1 MFITR
6 KHLSRRAVLRG
17 AGAAVA
23 LPLLD
28 AMVPAATALASTA
41 ARPGLRMGFVFFP
54 HGAVMDRWSPPTA
67 GADFEI
73 SDILRPLERH
83 REHLTI
89 VSGLRNRPAESPDPH
104 GIVERTWLTCVAPPE
119 AGSRPDAGVSA
130 DQIAARHIG
139 QETPLPSL
147 ETTTEARGSSLS
159 YRTPTQPQPMEY
171 NPRTLFYRL
180 FGQGDTDEE
189 RLAIINEQRSIL
201 DRVMQ
206 QTRRLR
212 QELGA
217 PDQIML
223 DDYLDSVREVERRVQ
238 NMQEQDFSAMNLP
251 DAPIGV
257 PNDFD
262 PHLRLMF
269 DLIALAFQADLTRV
283 TTFHMAREVSMRTY
297 NNLGISEAFHPL
309 SHHGNNPADL
319 DKLVAIQRYHTDLF
333 ARFVDRLAAMPEGD
347 GTVLDH
353 SMLLY
358 GSNMSNSDIH
368 NQDPLP
374 AAIVG
379 KAHGRIRGGQHLSY
393 PQNTPFS
400 NLLVTMFDR
409 ADIPVESIGDSTGP
423 FAEV

>member
-1 MFITR
+1 MFITK
-6 KHLSRRAVLRG
+6 KHVSRRTVLRG
-17 AGAAVA
+17 AGAAIA

-28 AMVPAATALASTA
+28 AMVPAATALANTP
-41 ARPGLRMGFVFFP
+41 ARPGLRMGFIFFP
-54 HGAVMDRWSPPTA
+54 HGAVIDRWSPAESGT
-67 GADFEI
+67 DFAM
-73 SDILRPLERH
+73 SYILQPLERH
-83 REHLTI
+83 RSHLTI
-89 VSGLRNRPAESPDPH
+89 ISGTRNRPAESADPH
-104 GIVERTWLTCVAPPE
+104 GIVERTWLSCVAPPE
-119 AGSRPDAGVSA
+119 AGSWPDAGVTA

-147 ETTTEARGSSLS
+147 EITTEARGSSIA
-159 YRTPTQPQPMEY
+159 YRTPTQPLPMEY

-189 RLAIINEQRSIL
+189 RRAIIDEQQSVL
-201 DRVMQ
+201 DRVTQ
-206 QTRRLR
+206 QAQRFRR
-212 QELGA
+212 ELGA
-217 PDQIML
+217 PDKARL
-223 DDYLDSVREVERRVQ
+223 DDYLDSLREVERRVQ
-238 NMQEQDFSAMNLP
+238 NMKEQDFTALNLP

-269 DLIALAFQADLTRV
+269 DLLALAFQADLTRV
-283 TTFHMAREVSMRTY
+283 ATYHMAREVSMRTY

-319 DKLVAIQRYHTDLF
+319 AKLADIQRYHTDLF
-333 ARFVDRLAAMPEGD
+333 ARFVDRLANMPEGD

-353 SMLLY
+353 SMLLF

-374 AAIVG
+374 VLIAG
-379 KAHGRIRGGQHLSY
+379 RAHGRIRGGQHLHY
-393 PQNTPFS
+393 PQNTRFS
-400 NLLVTMFDR
+400 NVLVTMFDR